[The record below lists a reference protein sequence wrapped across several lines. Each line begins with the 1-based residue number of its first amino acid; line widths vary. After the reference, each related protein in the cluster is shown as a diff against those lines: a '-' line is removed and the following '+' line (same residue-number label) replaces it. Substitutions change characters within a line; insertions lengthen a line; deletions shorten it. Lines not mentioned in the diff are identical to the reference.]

1 MYGNRTEGSFRM
13 DRAFFFYFSI
23 NPLVSQILR
32 VPIYILSYKR
42 VAVLIDSTALR
53 SSLYDSQAK

>member
-23 NPLVSQILR
+23 NPLLLERQ
-32 VPIYILSYKR
+32 KQQN
-42 VAVLIDSTALR
+42 A
-53 SSLYDSQAK
+53 QG